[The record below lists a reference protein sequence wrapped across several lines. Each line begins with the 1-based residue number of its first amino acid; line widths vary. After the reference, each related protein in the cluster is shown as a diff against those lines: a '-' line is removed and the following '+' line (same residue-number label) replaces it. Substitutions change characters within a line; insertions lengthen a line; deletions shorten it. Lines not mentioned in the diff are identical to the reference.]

1 MNEIQKAN
9 HSNAYE
15 DKIPIIKHIDYGL
28 IKNITINIIIWDF
41 TNN

>member
-15 DKIPIIKHIDYGL
+15 DKIPIIKLIDYAL
-28 IKNITINIIIWDF
+28 IENITINIIIQDF
-41 TNN
+41 TDN